1 MRGKCAQD
9 VVSGAVTL
17 RKVLLFVDAFRVFIT
32 CLMGTV
38 LPSNGGQAYGC
49 FDATYTGSV

>member
-38 LPSNGGQAYGC
+38 LPSSGGQAYGC